1 MNTND
6 AGVTAGMTD
15 VTETTLGAAEAAIVE
30 GVSAE
35 RIETELQWFAAHG
48 NRLGGTPGERA
59 AAMHVATALSADGI
73 ETELLEFP
81 SYVSYA
87 DDPMS
92 CGPAYVEADGDA
104 LRCDGR
110 IYAFAATTGDDGVTG
125 ELVWAGSGAP
135 SEYAERGLDPRGKVV
150 LTELSFDAP
159 HGEPAR
165 VAEELGALGVVVMN
179 WSDEHPDYVHTGT
192 ARAVWGN
199 PTPDELDDLPGIPMV
214 AISRRDGLALRE
226 RVEGD
231 AGGVTVTIHARTHNQ
246 WVRSTMPV
254 AHIPGQSERFLLVYC
269 HLDSWGPGMTDNATG
284 VIGLMELARVL
295 HAHREQLGYSV
306 RLAWCS
312 CHEMPYNGSTWYL
325 DSHWDELR
333 DGCVGVMNADSWAI
347 GESEGKLALWTFP
360 ELEAVM
366 RGAVGDVVSEPFETT
381 DFDAKEAEQ
390 SFWALGVP
398 STMVF
403 SLNPRYDEREG
414 MEYLGPWFHTE
425 FDTVER
431 VGRAAL
437 RELVQIYA
445 LGALRLST
453 APHAPLAVGALAGR
467 ARDRVAE
474 LASGAPASLGMG
486 AVVEVAEH
494 FVAVAHG
501 VEGRLP
507 KLDRDHVDTVLMR
520 VAQVVNPVIYT
531 VAGSYKQDPCSAT
544 YLRNRVPGLAQA
556 LERLAAAG
564 DDEGY
569 ANAAT
574 MQALRER
581 NRLVDALAE
590 GARLLEAL

>member
-1 MNTND
+1 M
-6 AGVTAGMTD
+6 
-15 VTETTLGAAEAAIVE
+15 
-30 GVSAE
+30 
-35 RIETELQWFAAHG
+35 
-48 NRLGGTPGERA
+48 
-59 AAMHVATALSADGI
+59 
-73 ETELLEFP
+73 
-81 SYVSYA
+81 
-87 DDPMS
+87 
-92 CGPAYVEADGDA
+92 
-104 LRCDGR
+104 
-110 IYAFAATTGDDGVTG
+110 
-125 ELVWAGSGAP
+125 
-135 SEYAERGLDPRGKVV
+135 

-179 WSDEHPDYVHTGT
+179 WSDEHPDYIHTGT

-214 AISRRDGLALRE
+214 AISRGDGLALRA
-226 RVEGD
+226 RVERGD
-231 AGGVTVTIHARTHNQ
+231 GFGVRVHARTHNQ

-254 AHIPGQSERFLLVYC
+254 AHIPGASERFVLVYC
-269 HLDSWGPGMTDNATG
+269 HLDSWGPGMTDNASG
-284 VIGLMELARVL
+284 SIGLMELARVL

-333 DGCVGVMNADSWAI
+333 DGCVAVMNADSWAI

-366 RGAVGDVVSEPFETT
+366 RGAVGDVCPEPFETT

-445 LGALRLST
+445 LGALRLSA
-453 APHAPLAVGALAGR
+453 APHAPLAVGALAAR

-474 LASGAPASLGMG
+474 LTGEAPAALKMD
-486 AVVEVAEH
+486 AVTAAAER
-494 FVAVAHG
+494 FATVAHA
-501 VEGRLP
+501 VEGRAAELE
-507 KLDRDHVDTVLMR
+507 RERVDDVLLR
-520 VAQVVNPVIYT
+520 VAHVVNPVIYT

-556 LERLAAAG
+556 LERLATAG

-590 GARLLEAL
+590 GTRLLEAL

>member
-1 MNTND
+1 MAD
-6 AGVTAGMTD
+6 L
-15 VTETTLGAAEAAIVE
+15 TETTLEAADAAVIE
-30 GVSAE
+30 AVSAE
-35 RIETELQWFAAHG
+35 RIEAELRWFAENG
-48 NRLGGTPGERA
+48 NRLGGSPGERA
-59 AAMHVATALSADGI
+59 AAEHVARPLAADGI

-81 SYVSYA
+81 SYVSYG

-92 CGPAYVEADGDA
+92 CGPAYVEADGGT

-110 IYAFAATTGDDGVTG
+110 IYAFAASTGAHGVEA

-135 SEYAERGLDPRGKVV
+135 SEYAERGLDPRGKLV

-179 WSDEHPDYVHTGT
+179 WSDEHPDYIHTGT

-214 AISRRDGLALRE
+214 AISRRYGLALRE
-226 RVEGD
+226 RVERGD
-231 AGGVTVTIHARTHNQ
+231 GFRVRVHARTHNR
-246 WVRSTMPV
+246 WVTSTMPV
-254 AHIPGQSERFLLVYC
+254 AHVAGSSDRFVLVYC
-269 HLDSWGPGMTDNATG
+269 HLDSWGPGMTDNASG
-284 VIGLMELARVL
+284 AIGLMELARVL
-295 HAHREQLGYSV
+295 HAHRDRLGYSV
-306 RLAWCS
+306 RFAWCA

-325 DSHWDELR
+325 DAHWDELR
-333 DGCVGVMNADSWAI
+333 DRCVGVMNADSWAI

-366 RGAVGDVVSEPFETT
+366 RGAVGDVVSEPFQTT

-425 FDTVER
+425 YDTVEH

-453 APHAPLAVGALAGR
+453 APHAPLAVGALAAR
-467 ARDRVAE
+467 ARDRVAA
-474 LASGAPASLGMG
+474 LAADAPASLGMG
-486 AVVEVAEH
+486 A
-494 FVAVAHG
+494 AVAAAERFAS
-501 VEGRLP
+501 VANAAEARLP
-507 KLDRDHVDTVLMR
+507 ELERERVDDVLLR
-520 VAQVVNPVIYT
+520 VAGVVNPVIYT
-531 VAGSYKQDPCSAT
+531 VAGRYKQDPCSAT

-556 LERLAAAG
+556 LERLAAADAARDAG
-564 DDEGY
+564 L
-569 ANAAT
+569 AHAAT

-581 NRLVDALAE
+581 NRLVDALLE
-590 GARLLEAL
+590 GTRLLEAL

>member
-1 MNTND
+1 MTND
-6 AGVTAGMTD
+6 DGGTAGMTD
-15 VTETTLGAAEAAIVE
+15 VTETTLEGAEAQLVE
-30 GVSAE
+30 AVSAE
-35 RIETELQWFAAHG
+35 RIETELQWFAANG

-59 AAMHVATALSADGI
+59 AAQHVATALAADGI

-92 CGPAYVEADGDA
+92 CGPAYVEADGGDA
-104 LRCDGR
+104 LRFDGR
-110 IYAFAATTGDDGVTG
+110 IYAFAASTGEDGVAG

-135 SEYAERGLDPRGKVV
+135 HEYADRGLDPRGKVV

-179 WSDEHPDYVHTGT
+179 WSDEHPDYIHTGT

-214 AISRRDGLALRE
+214 AISRRDGLELRA
-226 RVEGD
+226 RVERGD
-231 AGGVTVTIHARTHNQ
+231 GFGVRVHARTHNQ

-254 AHIPGQSERFLLVYC
+254 AHVPGRSERFVLVYC
-269 HLDSWGPGMTDNATG
+269 HLDSWGPGMTDNASG
-284 VIGLMELARVL
+284 AIGLMELARVL

-333 DGCVGVMNADSWAI
+333 DGCVAVMNADSWAI

-366 RGAVGDVVSEPFETT
+366 RGAVGDVCPEPFETT

-403 SLNPRYDEREG
+403 TVNPRYDEREG

-445 LGALRLST
+445 LGALRLSV

-467 ARDRVAE
+467 ARDRVAQ
-474 LASGAPASLGMG
+474 LAADAPASLRMD
-486 AVVEVAEH
+486 AVTAAAER
-494 FVAVAHG
+494 FATVAHT
-501 VEGRLP
+501 VEGQLP
-507 KLDRDHVDTVLMR
+507 ELERGRVDDVLLR
-520 VAQVVNPVIYT
+520 VAHVVNPVIYT

-564 DDEGY
+564 DDAGY

-590 GARLLEAL
+590 GTRLLEAL